1 MQERLL
7 RRTANFPGKSGEGSH
22 PSAVLAN
29 LDRAIRSEFLKAG
42 LQLDR
47 EVHAKEYK

>member
-22 PSAVLAN
+22 PSTIFAN
-29 LDRAIRSEFLKAG
+29 LDGSVRGEFLEAS
-42 LQLDR
+42 LQLNR